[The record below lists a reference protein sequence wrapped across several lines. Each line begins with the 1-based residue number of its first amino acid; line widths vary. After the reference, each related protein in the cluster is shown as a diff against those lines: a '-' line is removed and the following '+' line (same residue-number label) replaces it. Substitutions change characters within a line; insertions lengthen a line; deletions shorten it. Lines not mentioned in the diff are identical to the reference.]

1 MEVKPISRHTL
12 QRLPYYLHYLQA
24 LQQEQVARI
33 SAPTMAADL
42 HLNEVKV
49 RKDLASVSHTGGKP
63 KTGFAVDELIAD
75 IEEHL
80 GYHNIRDIVLVGVG
94 HLGRALLHYRGFE
107 AIGYRFVAAFDNDP
121 QRIGTE
127 VNGIP
132 VFSTNELADYCRRHN
147 ICLGVITVPADSAQ
161 AVADRLID
169 GQVLAIWNFAPVR
182 LTVPEDI
189 LVQNENMASSLAVLS
204 DHLKMKLD
212 DEL

>member
-132 VFSTNELADYCRRHN
+132 VFSTNELADYCHRHN

-189 LVQNENMASSLAVLS
+189 LVQNENMASALAVLS

-212 DEL
+212 DEM

>member
-1 MEVKPISRHTL
+1 M
-12 QRLPYYLHYLQA
+12 
-24 LQQEQVARI
+24 
-33 SAPTMAADL
+33 
-42 HLNEVKV
+42 
-49 RKDLASVSHTGGKP
+49 
-63 KTGFAVDELIAD
+63 
-75 IEEHL
+75 
-80 GYHNIRDIVLVGVG
+80 
-94 HLGRALLHYRGFE
+94 
-107 AIGYRFVAAFDNDP
+107 
-121 QRIGTE
+121 
-127 VNGIP
+127 
-132 VFSTNELADYCRRHN
+132 ADYCHRHN

>member
-132 VFSTNELADYCRRHN
+132 VFSTNELADYCHRHN

>member
-80 GYHNIRDIVLVGVG
+80 GYHNIRDIVLVGAG

-121 QRIGTE
+121 HLIGTE

-132 VFSTNELADYCRRHN
+132 VFSTNELADYCHRHN

>member
-1 MEVKPISRHTL
+1 MDIKPISRHTL

-132 VFSTNELADYCRRHN
+132 VYSTNELAAYCHRHN

-212 DEL
+212 DAL